1 MHEPIEG
8 ACVGITGVV
17 DDVVAEEEVD
27 ELGLDAAALEQ
38 LEYVLDDAAAGL
50 GEVGEL
56 KPG

>member
-38 LEYVLDDAAAGL
+38 LE
-50 GEVGEL
+50 
-56 KPG
+56 